1 MRFSIKKMELDQIDN
16 KISNFFHNPIIFIGA
31 IMVIS
36 LIIRLSFFPNFP
48 LTLDSLDY
56 FFYASD
62 ISVNQKIPINYTPA
76 NNGWPIFL
84 SAFFTIFQFDNV
96 ISYMNLQRILSI
108 SISVLTV
115 IPIFFLCKKFFDKNL
130 SLLGAA
136 IFAFEPR
143 LIQNSL
149 FGITDALYIFLISVT
164 LVTFLGS
171 KKIIYFSFIFA
182 SFATLVRSEGI
193 MILIFI
199 SIMFFIKFRNEKSE
213 FPKFI
218 LAMGIMILILM
229 PVMIFKQEVSGSDII
244 FSRTITAVSVFDQY
258 MKDGNEYGKNPL
270 FTGIEYFSK
279 YFLWNLI
286 PIFIFF
292 IPIGIFY
299 LFKKID
305 FRKSFIIIG
314 VISFSIPAFWAY
326 SLPLQDSRYLFFIY
340 PFLILISLFTLEKIS
355 NKKYSNLVLSL
366 IIIGIIVSSLIFLE
380 IKINNEHEREAYL
393 IAKNNFSNIKV
404 INSFT
409 PESKFLEVVIY
420 PEKWEDFKLLFKQER
435 EKNISIRDSLQKIE
449 FVDAQKFTSISEL
462 IEHSSPKLT
471 HIIIDNTFGKNDF
484 LYEIYE
490 NEEKFFFLKKI
501 YDSKE
506 NEYSY
511 KLKIFEIDYEKFSKL
526 YPEKIS

>member
-1 MRFSIKKMELDQIDN
+1 MELDQIDN
-16 KISNFFHNPIIFIGA
+16 KISNFFHNPIIFIGV
-31 IMVIS
+31 IIVIS

-62 ISVNQKIPINYTPA
+62 ISINQKIPINYTPA

-84 SAFFTIFQFDNV
+84 SAFFTIFQFDSV
-96 ISYMNLQRILSI
+96 ISYMNLQRMLSI
-108 SISVLTV
+108 GISVLTV

-130 SLLGAA
+130 SLVGAA

-149 FGITDALYIFLISVT
+149 FGITDALYLFLISVT
-164 LVTFLGS
+164 LLTFLGS

-218 LAMGIMILILM
+218 LAMGIMILILI

-244 FSRTITAVSVFDQY
+244 FSRSVTAVSVFDQY
-258 MKDGNEYGKNPL
+258 MKDGNEYGKSPL

-286 PIFIFF
+286 PIFMFF

-299 LFKKID
+299 LFKKMD

-314 VISFSIPAFWAY
+314 IISFSIPAFWAY

-340 PFLILISLFTLEKIS
+340 PFLILISLYALEKIS
-355 NKKYSNLVLSL
+355 MKKYSNLFLSL
-366 IIIGIIVSSLIFLE
+366 IVMGIFASSLIFLE
-380 IKINNEHEREAYL
+380 FKMDNNHERESYL
-393 IAKNNFSNIKV
+393 ISMEITKKIKV
-404 INSFT
+404 ANSFP
-409 PESKFLEVVIY
+409 PESKFIEVTKY
-420 PEKWEDFKLLFKQER
+420 PEKWNDFIPYFQTDR
-435 EKNISIRDSLQKIE
+435 QHNISIRNSLQDIQL
-449 FVDAQKFTSISEL
+449 VDSEKYENIKDL
-462 IEHSSPKLT
+462 IKNAYPKLT
-471 HIIIDNTFGKNDF
+471 HIIVDDTFDKDNY
-484 LYEIYE
+484 LYHIYE
-490 NEEKFFFLKKI
+490 NEENYQFLEKV
-501 YDSKE
+501 YDSEEHGFMYHVKMFKIDFDKFYE
-506 NEYSY
+506 FY
-511 KLKIFEIDYEKFSKL
+511 KEKF
-526 YPEKIS
+526 